1 MSRNKYV
8 DGPRSR
14 VKPVFTMWIQF
25 RSTLDSGLADGKYTV
40 SADTQAKAIKA
51 IEEKLNIKG
60 PVFCKFM

>member
-1 MSRNKYV
+1 MSRNKYI

-14 VKPVFTMWIQF
+14 VKPVFVMGIRF
-25 RSTLDSGLADGKYTV
+25 RSSLDHGLTDGKYTI

-60 PVFCKFM
+60 PIFCRFL